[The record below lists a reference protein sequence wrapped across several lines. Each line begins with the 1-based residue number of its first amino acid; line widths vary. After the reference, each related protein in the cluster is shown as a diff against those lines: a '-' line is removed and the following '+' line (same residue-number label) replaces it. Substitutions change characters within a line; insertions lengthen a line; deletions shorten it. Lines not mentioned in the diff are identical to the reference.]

1 MILDMLTESVSQYGY
16 FALFFTLWLG
26 IVGMPIPDEI
36 IVLSAGVLT
45 SMGFLKVAPAFVATY
60 LGVVSGLSLGY
71 VLGRILGAPA
81 LDWIGRKKGMNKYV
95 ERAQSLLERYGSYA
109 LCISYFLPVVRH
121 VVPYLVGIGKMSFR
135 RYAMFSYTTGL
146 VWTLVLYF
154 AGYVMGDNV
163 ARVEAFAGLLNNGWV
178 IGAVVLLIIVTAGL
192 YGYKVWQGRRK
203 GSIPTKDPG

>member
-1 MILDMLTESVSQYGY
+1 MILDLLTESVSQYGY

-26 IVGMPIPDEI
+26 IVGMPIPDEV

-154 AGYVMGDNV
+154 VGYVMGDNV

-178 IGAVVLLIIVTAGL
+178 IGAVVLFIVVTVGL

-203 GSIPTKDPG
+203 GIIPTKDPG